1 MSSLRRETPDRETGG
16 ETEAARC
23 ALHPQIGGRAS
34 GEELQG
40 TAIADEGWELVRRI
54 MRRRDKWLIA
64 VAVLIVVAIAI
75 RAALPTMLRDY
86 VNDKLQALEG
96 YDGQVD
102 DIDLSL
108 IRGAYGIDNIRIV
121 KTGSGQPVPFFSSE
135 RVDFSVEWRSLM
147 RGSLVSAGEF
157 HSPNLNFVQGETKE
171 QSQTG
176 EGVNWAERLGE
187 LFPFRF
193 NTVRIHDGT
202 ITFRAPGISTA
213 DAIKA
218 TQVQG
223 QLTNLTNVADSGKET
238 FADFQADAAVL
249 DGGSA
254 RVSGSVNPLAAQP
267 TFDVNLQLRNVKLPQ
282 VNPWLRQYI
291 KADAEAGDF
300 ELYLELAAAEGKFKG
315 YAKPVLS
322 NVDIYSSEE
331 PEESFLK
338 RIWEGLVDF
347 AANVLE
353 NDEKEQVA
361 ARIPF
366 TGTIENP
373 KTSILETIVS
383 VLRNAFVSAFARS
396 LEGSI
401 SVRDVRENLQG
412 IGEPSPDDEKGK
424 KRRDERR
431 QSKADDEDSD
441 KSASNQPA
449 FGPKRN

>member
-1 MSSLRRETPDRETGG
+1 
-16 ETEAARC
+16 
-23 ALHPQIGGRAS
+23 
-34 GEELQG
+34 
-40 TAIADEGWELVRRI
+40 

-64 VAVLIVVAIAI
+64 IAVLVVVAIAI
-75 RAALPTMLRDY
+75 RAALPTLIRDR
-86 VNDKLQALEG
+86 VNAQLQALEQ
-96 YDGQVD
+96 YDGHID
-102 DIDLSL
+102 DVDLSL
-108 IRGAYGIDNIRIV
+108 IRGAYRIDHIEIV
-121 KTGSGQPVPFFSSE
+121 KTGSGQPAPFFSSD

-147 RGSLVSAGEF
+147 RGSLVAEGQF
-157 HSPNLNFVQGETKE
+157 FSPNLNFVQGETRQ

-176 EGVNWAERLGE
+176 AGVDWADRIGE

-193 NTVRIHDGT
+193 NTVRVHNGT
-202 ITFRAPGISTA
+202 ITFRAPGIDTA

-218 TQVQG
+218 TNVQG
-223 QLTNLTNVADSGKET
+223 QVTNLTNVAGSGKET
-238 FADFQADAAVL
+238 FADFQSTAQVL

-254 RVSGSVNPLAAQP
+254 RISGSVDPLAQQP
-267 TFDVNLQLRNVKLPQ
+267 TFDVNLQLRDVKLPQ

-300 ELYLELAAAEGKFKG
+300 ELYLELAAADGKFKG
-315 YAKPVLS
+315 YAKPVLQ
-322 NVDIYSSEE
+322 NVNIYSSEE
-331 PEESFLK
+331 PEENFLK

-373 KTSILETIVS
+373 KTSVLQTIVS

-401 SVRDVRENLQG
+401 SVRAVRQNLEG
-412 IGEPSPDDEKGK
+412 IGEPAADDKGK
-424 KRRDERR
+424 DDKDQKDKDNKKREAKD
-431 QSKADDEDSD
+431 SKAGDGDTEED
-441 KSASNQPA
+441 KRPTEPT
-449 FGPKRN
+449 FGPKRNSAKPDSE